1 MVIYGFFGTFLW
13 LVLVEKAICI
23 HNETSNILRDIFSD
37 YDKRVLPFNSGPVL
51 VNMTIVLGI
60 LIELKENQQLAAY
73 VISHTQ
79 RWYDER
85 LRWEPALY
93 RGQSEVIVP
102 QSMVWIPKL
111 FVYNS
116 LESKDMLTE
125 NRADVRLYHTGR
137 IKINIPQ
144 YVQAICRIQTESFPF
159 DCQFCAVALA
169 SPLLNVKEMKVNAT
183 QPPLDSYFTGNAE
196 WYLFNVTVR
205 HMEFAEEGESR
216 VEVQYIFH
224 LQRRPIYY
232 ITVIVAPTFLI
243 SALSILGIFSPG
255 SNDGPRNEKVSL
267 GLGSLLA
274 MTVLLGIVAGAMPK
288 SNDIPLLGYYIL
300 VVIVLCAVA
309 VGISMA
315 FLAVSRHFIQKEQM
329 PSKRLLRMMFL
340 TEYRK
345 RRSTIFRGVHNYR
358 HSQDCDNQMYSKVP
372 EIQSICNMMEEIADS
387 HRSMRRKADA
397 KANKKLVEKE
407 WSRVFAR
414 FDYFFL
420 VVFQTFNLTALAV
433 FLRVAWLPT
442 PELREQI
449 L

>member
-1 MVIYGFFGTFLW
+1 MISENFDDFVKTNHDPRS
-13 LVLVEKAICI
+13 KN
-23 HNETSNILRDIFSD
+23 NETTAILNDIFNG
-37 YDKRVLPFNSGPVL
+37 YDKRVLPFVQGPVL

-79 RWYDER
+79 RWYDSR
-85 LRWEPALY
+85 LVWDPSKY
-93 RGQSEVIVP
+93 RGQREVIVP
-102 QSMVWIPKL
+102 QNMVWIPKL

-125 NRADVRLYHTGR
+125 NRADVRLYNNGR

-144 YVQAICRIQTESFPF
+144 YVQAICRIQTQAFPF

-169 SPLLNVKEMKVNAT
+169 SPLLNVEEMIVNAT
-183 QPPLDSYFTGNAE
+183 QPPRDSYFTGNAE
-196 WYLFNVTVR
+196 WFLFNVTVR
-205 HMEFAEEGESR
+205 HMTFEEEGESR
-216 VEVQYIFH
+216 VEIHYIFH

-315 FLAVSRHFIQKEQM
+315 FLAVSRHYIHKEQM
-329 PSKRLLRMMFL
+329 PSKRLLRFMFL
-340 TEYRK
+340 NEYRK
-345 RRSTIFRGVHNYR
+345 RRSTVFRGVHNYR
-358 HSQDCDNQMYSKVP
+358 FSQECDDLMYSKVP
-372 EIQSICNMMEEIADS
+372 EIQSICMMMEEIADS
-387 HRSMRRKADA
+387 HRSMRRKADM
-397 KANKKLVEKE
+397 KANKKLIERE
-407 WSRVFAR
+407 WARVFAR

-420 VVFQTFNLTALAV
+420 VVFETLNLSALAV

-442 PELREQI
+442 PELRDQI

>member
-1 MVIYGFFGTFLW
+1 MIQRLFFGLFSLL
-13 LVLVEKAICI
+13 LVKETMCV
-23 HNETSNILRDIFSD
+23 HNETSAILNDIFIG
-37 YDKRVLPFNSGPVL
+37 YDRRVLPFVQGPVL

-79 RWYDER
+79 RWYDGR
-85 LRWEPALY
+85 LSWDPDKY
-93 RGQSEVIVP
+93 RGQREVIVP
-102 QSMVWIPKL
+102 QNMVWIPKL

-144 YVQAICRIQTESFPF
+144 YVQAICRIQTQAFPF

-169 SPLLNVKEMKVNAT
+169 SPLLNVNEMVVNAT
-183 QPPLDSYFTGNAE
+183 QPPSDSYFTGNAE
-196 WYLFNVTVR
+196 WFLFNVTVR
-205 HMEFAEEGESR
+205 HMTFEEEGESR
-216 VEVQYIFH
+216 VEIHYIFH

-315 FLAVSRHFIQKEQM
+315 FLAVSRHYIHKEQM
-329 PSKRLLRMMFL
+329 PSKRLLRFMFL
-340 TEYRK
+340 NEYRK
-345 RRSTIFRGVHNYR
+345 RRSTVFRGVHNYR
-358 HSQDCDNQMYSKVP
+358 FSQECDDLMYSKVP
-372 EIQSICNMMEEIADS
+372 EIQSMCMMMEEIADS
-387 HRSMRRKADA
+387 HRSMRRKADM
-397 KANKKLVEKE
+397 KANKKLIERE

-420 VVFQTFNLTALAV
+420 VVFETLNLSALAV

>member
-1 MVIYGFFGTFLW
+1 MRLTTNRY
-13 LVLVEKAICI
+13 LVLLPTVAAYY
-23 HNETSNILRDIFSD
+23 NETTEILRDVFAN
-37 YDKRVLPFNSGPVL
+37 YDRRVIPFTDGPVL
-51 VNMTIVLGI
+51 INMTIVLGI

-79 RWYDER
+79 RWYDRR
-85 LRWEPALY
+85 LQWNPQDY

-116 LESKDMLTE
+116 LESKDMLTD
-125 NRADVRLYHTGR
+125 NRADVRLYSNGR
-137 IKINIPQ
+137 VKINIPQ
-144 YVQAICRIQTESFPF
+144 YVQAICRIQTQAFPF

-169 SPLLNVKEMKVNAT
+169 SPLLSVNEMIVNAT
-183 QPPLDSYFTGNAE
+183 QPPRDSYFTGNAE
-196 WYLFNVTVR
+196 WHLFNVTVR
-205 HMEFAEEGESR
+205 HMTFEEEGESR
-216 VEVQYIFH
+216 VEVHYIFH

-255 SNDGPRNEKVSL
+255 SNEGPRNEKVSL

-315 FLAVSRHFIQKEQM
+315 FLAVSRHYIHKEQM
-329 PSKRLLRMMFL
+329 PSKKLLRLMFL
-340 TEYRK
+340 SEHRK
-345 RRSTIFRGVHNYR
+345 RRSTVNRGSFNY
-358 HSQDCDNQMYSKVP
+358 HYSQENDCIHYSKVA
-372 EIQSICNMMEEIADS
+372 ELNAICSLMEEVAES
-387 HRSMRRKADA
+387 HRSMRRKAA
-397 KANKKLVEKE
+397 QKANKILVERE
-407 WSRVFAR
+407 WARVFSR
-414 FDYFFL
+414 FDYLFL
-420 VVFQTFNLTALAV
+420 VVFEMLNLSALAV

>member
-1 MVIYGFFGTFLW
+1 MIHKFFGFFFL
-13 LVLVEKAICI
+13 VAINRI
-23 HNETSNILRDIFSD
+23 SGFYNETTTILTNVFSG
-37 YDKRVLPFNSGPVL
+37 YDRRVLPFTHGPVL

-79 RWYDER
+79 RWYDSR
-85 LRWEPALY
+85 LQWDPSKY

-125 NRADVRLYHTGR
+125 NRADVRLYHNGK

-144 YVQAICRIQTESFPF
+144 YVQAICRIQTQAFPF

-169 SPLLNVKEMKVNAT
+169 SPLLNVNEMIVNAT
-183 QPPLDSYFTGNAE
+183 QPPSDSYFTGNAE

-205 HMEFAEEGESR
+205 SMTFDEEGESR
-216 VEVQYIFH
+216 VEIHYIFH

-255 SNDGPRNEKVSL
+255 TNDGPRNEKVSL

-300 VVIVLCAVA
+300 VRS
-309 VGISMA
+309 VGIIFKKNKCRRSA
-315 FLAVSRHFIQKEQM
+315 FLN
-329 PSKRLLRMMFL
+329 
-340 TEYRK
+340 EYRK
-345 RRSTIFRGVHNYR
+345 RRSTVFRGAHHYR
-358 HSQDCDNQMYSKVP
+358 RIMRIQSSKIP
-372 EIQSICNMMEEIADS
+372 EIRTICQMIEEIAES
-387 HRSMRRKADA
+387 HRSMRKKAEQ
-397 KANKKLVEKE
+397 KASKKLIELE
-407 WSRVFAR
+407 WARVFAR

-420 VVFQTFNLTALAV
+420 VVFETLNLSALAV